1 MSRAGAHYSVNVNLA
16 PRTFFFVG
24 ISLMLPLCAESQMR
38 PTRRKPFAAMS
49 ASAQRLKDSVSTR
62 VARFVSRPVEVHDS
76 AVLEIPEQTLRD
88 SVVAIARRQIGR
100 RYVLGGTTPSGG
112 FDCSGLVRF
121 VLTALRLGVPRTA
134 AEQATSGLA
143 VAADTGVLRP
153 GDLVTFGKSRV
164 HHVGIYT
171 GEGRFIHASVKAGKV
186 IESSITRQSSPLI
199 QRWSGARR
207 LLALRDTTTR

>member
-1 MSRAGAHYSVNVNLA
+1 MIVNLA
-16 PRTFFFVG
+16 PRIVCLLSV
-24 ISLMLPLCAESQMR
+24 SLMLPLCAESQIR
-38 PTRRKPFAAMS
+38 PTRRKPFEAMS
-49 ASAQRLKDSVSTR
+49 ASAQRLKDSVTTR
-62 VARFVSRPVEVHDS
+62 VARFVSRPVEVQDP
-76 AVLEIPEQTLRD
+76 AVLEIPEQLLRD

-121 VLTALRLGVPRTA
+121 VLAALRLGVPRTA

-143 VAADTGVLRP
+143 IAADTGVLRP
-153 GDLVTFGKSRV
+153 GDLVTFGKSRI

-199 QRWSGARR
+199 QRWSGART
-207 LLALRDTTTR
+207 LLALRDTTQVLTR